1 MAASSLSHLL
11 RERISRHA
19 PGGRTA
25 LLGRTG
31 STSYA
36 ELGAR
41 IDGYANA
48 FRQVARGE
56 PVGLTA
62 SRSAD
67 SVARFFGVMQA
78 GGCPCFVE
86 PGLKPEPLILR
97 AHAVGM
103 RRIVVE
109 EEAETAVQDLEHGGL
124 QVHRGTDLLR
134 ESRRS
139 GRTRVI
145 RASVGRADLAMMQL
159 TSGSTGLPK
168 GALLTHG
175 NLLRHAAGIIERT
188 RLTAAD
194 RLLHV
199 MPLHHTNGV
208 NNQLIAPFLVGAT
221 VVLAERFRAEDV
233 EDQIAAHGITY
244 LTGVPTMYSRMLPH
258 LRDQARLRSLRFL
271 RCGSAPITVRLHEE
285 VEAAFGVPLVVSYGL
300 SEATCTSTMNPV
312 GARRV
317 GTVGTVLRGQHVRVF
332 SPGTEAEVPA
342 GAEGEIRIAGP
353 CLMRG
358 YAGEEPETGEEPES
372 PIRDGLLRTGDLG
385 CFDGDGYLTVTGRL
399 KDLIVRGGEN
409 LSPGAIEDV
418 LARHPGVAAC
428 CVVGAP
434 HPDLGETPVAFV
446 VRSGAEPV
454 DAAELTA
461 LVRDG
466 LSRVDAP
473 TAVRFLAS
481 LPVNAVGKVDR
492 KALRASSTR
501 PHDQE
506 LAPQNAAKRS
516 SGSQGRGAG
525 GMGRNAE
532 PARRFGA
539 LSDGSDRP
547 SDQ

>member
-1 MAASSLSHLL
+1 MTTSSLSHLL
-11 RERISRHA
+11 RERIGRHA
-19 PGGRTA
+19 RAGRTA
-25 LLGRTG
+25 LLGQRS

-36 ELGAR
+36 KLGAS
-41 IDGYANA
+41 IDGYASA
-48 FRQVARGE
+48 FREVARGVL
-56 PVGLTA
+56 VGVPA

-78 GGCPCFVE
+78 GACPCFVE
-86 PGLKPEPLILR
+86 PGLTAAALLSQ
-97 AHAVGM
+97 AHAGGLG
-103 RRIVVE
+103 RIVLDDGS
-109 EEAETAVQDLEHGGL
+109 EAIARDLEHGGV
-124 QVHRGTDLLR
+124 QVNLAADLLCESRKAASATVIR
-134 ESRRS
+134 ES
-139 GRTRVI
+139 
-145 RASVGRADLAMMQL
+145 VGPADLAMMQL

-175 NLLRHAAGIIERT
+175 NLLRHAAGIIGRT

-312 GARRV
+312 GARRI
-317 GTVGTVLRGQHVRVF
+317 GTVGTVMPSQRVRIF
-332 SPGTEAEVPA
+332 TPGSDDQAAP

-358 YAGEEPETGEEPES
+358 YAGAESES
-372 PIRDGLLRTGDLG
+372 PVRDGWLRTGDLG
-385 CFDGDGYLTVTGRL
+385 RFDGDGYLSVTGRL
-399 KDLIVRGGEN
+399 KDVIVRGGEN
-409 LSPGAIEDV
+409 LSPRAIEDV
-418 LARHPGVAAC
+418 LERHPGVAAC

-434 HPDLGETPVAFV
+434 HPDLGETPAAFV
-446 VRSGAEPV
+446 VRRDGMAV
-454 DAAELTA
+454 DAAVLVA
-461 LVRDG
+461 LVRRR
-466 LSRVDAP
+466 LSKPHVP
-473 TAVRFLAS
+473 TTIHFVES

-492 KALRASSTR
+492 KALRIAT
-501 PHDQE
+501 
-506 LAPQNAAKRS
+506 
-516 SGSQGRGAG
+516 G
-525 GMGRNAE
+525 
-532 PARRFGA
+532 
-539 LSDGSDRP
+539 
-547 SDQ
+547 

>member
-1 MAASSLSHLL
+1 MTASSLSHLL
-11 RERISRHA
+11 RERIGRHA
-19 PGGRTA
+19 RAGRTA
-25 LLGRTG
+25 LLDPTG

-36 ELGAR
+36 ELGTS
-41 IDGYANA
+41 IDDYASA
-48 FRQVARGE
+48 FRRVVRGDLVGVPAARS
-56 PVGLTA
+56 V
-62 SRSAD
+62 D

-86 PGLKPEPLILR
+86 PGLTAAALLSR
-97 AHAVGM
+97 AHALGL
-103 RRIVVE
+103 RRIVLDDGS
-109 EEAETAVQDLEHGGL
+109 EAIAPDLEHGGV
-124 QVHRGTDLLR
+124 QVDLAANLLR
-134 ESRRS
+134 ESRKS
-139 GRTRVI
+139 AGTTVI
-145 RASVGRADLAMMQL
+145 RESVGPADLAMMQL

-188 RLTAAD
+188 KLTAAD

-208 NNQLIAPFLVGAT
+208 NNQLIAPLLAGAT

-233 EDQIAAHGITY
+233 EDRIAAHGVTY

-258 LRDQARLRSLRFL
+258 LRDRARLRSLRFL

-285 VEAAFGVPLVVSYGL
+285 VEAAFGVPLIVSYGL

-312 GARRV
+312 GARRI
-317 GTVGTVLRGQHVRVF
+317 GTVGTALRGQRVRIF
-332 SPGTEAEVPA
+332 TPGSDEQAAA

-358 YAGEEPETGEEPES
+358 YAGEESES
-372 PIRDGLLRTGDLG
+372 PIRDGWLRTGDLG
-385 CFDGDGYLTVTGRL
+385 CFDADAYLSVTGRL

-409 LSPGAIEDV
+409 LSPRAIEDV
-418 LARHPGVAAC
+418 LERHPGVAAC

-461 LVRDG
+461 LVRSG
-466 LSRVDAP
+466 LSRVHAP
-473 TAVRFLAS
+473 TAVRFLES

-492 KALRASSTR
+492 KALQACSTLPVR
-501 PHDQE
+501 
-506 LAPQNAAKRS
+506 LW
-516 SGSQGRGAG
+516 
-525 GMGRNAE
+525 
-532 PARRFGA
+532 
-539 LSDGSDRP
+539 DGSDRP

>member
-1 MAASSLSHLL
+1 ML
-11 RERISRHA
+11 A
-19 PGGRTA
+19 PEGPV
-25 LLGRTG
+25 
-31 STSYA
+31 SYA

-41 IDGYANA
+41 IDGHANA
-48 FRQVARGE
+48 CRQVARGE
-56 PVGLTA
+56 LAGVPA

-78 GGCPCFVE
+78 GGCPCFIE
-86 PGLKPEPLILR
+86 PGLTAEALLSR
-97 AHAVGM
+97 AHAVGL
-103 RRIVVE
+103 RRIVLDE
-109 EEAETAVQDLEHGGL
+109 ESEGMVGDMEHGGV
-124 QVHRGTDLLR
+124 QVDLAADLLR

-139 GRTRVI
+139 ASATVI
-145 RASVGRADLAMMQL
+145 REPLGPADLAMMQL

-188 RLTAAD
+188 RLTVAD

-208 NNQLIAPFLVGAT
+208 NNQLIAPLLVGAT

-233 EDQIAAHGITY
+233 EDRIAAHGVTY

-271 RCGSAPITVRLHEE
+271 RCGSAPITARLHEA

-312 GARRV
+312 GARRI
-317 GTVGTVLRGQHVRVF
+317 GTVGTVLRGQQVRIF
-332 SPGTEAEVPA
+332 RPGTEEEASV
-342 GAEGEIRIAGP
+342 GAEGEVGIAGP

-358 YAGEEPETGEEPES
+358 YAGEGSES
-372 PIRDGLLRTGDLG
+372 PIRDGWLRTGDLG
-385 CFDGDGYLTVTGRL
+385 RFDADGHLSVTGRL
-399 KDLIVRGGEN
+399 KDVIVRGGEN
-409 LSPGAIEDV
+409 LSPRAIEEV
-418 LARHPGVAAC
+418 LERHPGVAAC

-461 LVRDG
+461 LVRG
-466 LSRVDAP
+466 ALSRVHTP
-473 TAVRFLAS
+473 TAVRFLES

-492 KALRASSTR
+492 KALEARGTR
-501 PHDQE
+501 P
-506 LAPQNAAKRS
+506 ARPGAYAAERS
-516 SGSQGRGAG
+516 EAK
-525 GMGRNAE
+525 
-532 PARRFGA
+532 F
-539 LSDGSDRP
+539 
-547 SDQ
+547 

>member
-1 MAASSLSHLL
+1 MPPFSLSHLL
-11 RERISRHA
+11 RDRIARHA
-19 PGGRTA
+19 QAGRTA
-25 LLGRTG
+25 LLDGTG
-31 STSYA
+31 SLSYA
-36 ELGAR
+36 GLGTS
-41 IDGYANA
+41 IDGYASA
-48 FRQVARGE
+48 FRGAVRGAL
-56 PVGLTA
+56 VGVPAT
-62 SRSAD
+62 RSAE
-67 SVARFFGVMQA
+67 SIARFFGVMQA

-86 PGLKPEPLILR
+86 PRLPAEALLAR
-97 AHAVGM
+97 ARAVGL

-109 EEAETAVQDLEHGGL
+109 HESAAMARDLEHGGL
-124 QVHRGTDLLR
+124 QVHRATDLLR
-134 ESRRS
+134 ESRKS
-139 GRTRVI
+139 
-145 RASVGRADLAMMQL
+145 ASETVSPESIGPADVAMMQL

-168 GALLTHG
+168 GVLLTHD

-188 RLTAAD
+188 ALTAAD

-208 NNQLIAPFLVGAT
+208 NNQLVAPFLAGAT
-221 VVLAERFRAEDV
+221 VVLVERFRAEDV
-233 EDQIAAHGITY
+233 EDQIAAHGVTY

-271 RCGSAPITVRLHEE
+271 RCGSAPITLRLHEE

-312 GARRV
+312 GARRI
-317 GTVGTVLRGQHVRVF
+317 GTVGTALRGQRIRIF
-332 SPGTEAEVPA
+332 TPESDEKTAP

-358 YAGEEPETGEEPES
+358 YAGEESQS
-372 PIRDGLLRTGDLG
+372 PIRGGWLRTGDLG

-399 KDLIVRGGEN
+399 KDVIARGGED
-409 LSPGAIEDV
+409 LSPRAIENV
-418 LARHPGVAAC
+418 LERHPGVAAC

-454 DAAELTA
+454 NAAELTA

-466 LSRVDAP
+466 LSRGHTP
-473 TAVRFLAS
+473 TAVRFLES

-501 PHDQE
+501 P
-506 LAPQNAAKRS
+506 
-516 SGSQGRGAG
+516 
-525 GMGRNAE
+525 
-532 PARRFGA
+532 AR